1 LKEKTT
7 ASSST
12 RPAEGTRRGASE
24 GWFDCIWE
32 KCGEEMQTWFRAG
45 DRPYQL
51 DHAFCDPALG
61 DRLQTVWVA
70 TEAAANLGLSDHAPL
85 ILDFEVA
92 PISMTG
98 LTEQADRLT

>member
-1 LKEKTT
+1 DSSYPGT
-7 ASSST
+7 AG
-12 RPAEGTRRGASE
+12 AEFFARVRE
-24 GWFDCIWE
+24 RGWFDCVWE

-61 DRLQTVWVA
+61 DRLQTVRVA

-98 LTEQADRLT
+98 LTEQADRST